1 MTADSYE
8 KTLKL
13 AVEALELPD
22 SAYEKA
28 VSRYKDLGEWLGRPE
43 SSIDVNDPHVFAQGS
58 FALGTA
64 IRPLLEGE
72 RYDLDL
78 ACKLRQ
84 GVTKATHSQYDLK
97 QMVGKELE
105 GYREARQISAPL
117 EEKHR
122 CWRLEYQ
129 DGMSFHM
136 DVVPCIPAESG
147 QRQMLNAELEN
158 RGMDRLLAKAIADDS
173 VNITDD
179 RAPNYR
185 IKDLNWQLSNPEGY
199 IEWFKSRQR
208 SESSAGMVVA
218 RSQVDEMP
226 LYRRKTNL
234 QRCIQLLK
242 RHRDI
247 MFKDDTDPKP
257 ISIIITTLAA
267 REYLGGPSI
276 SSAMEQ
282 ILQSLNRFCASDS
295 NEVRNPANPQEN
307 FADRWATPEGQW
319 LRLKQNFHAWVR
331 QANIDI
337 PRLGNL
343 VDSTSLAEQL
353 QDKLGVRMSA
363 STLESKVGLAI
374 AAAPV
379 QAPHVH
385 IPQDSPRPW
394 GTK

>member
-28 VSRYKDLGEWLGRPE
+28 VSRYKDLGEWFGRPE
-43 SSIDVNDPHVFAQGS
+43 SSIEGNDPHVFAQGS

-72 RYDLDL
+72 SYDLDL
-78 ACKLRQ
+78 ACKLRL
-84 GVTKATHSQYDLK
+84 GVSKATHSQYDLK

-105 GYREARQISAPL
+105 GYREARQISDPL

-136 DVVPCIPAESG
+136 DIVPCVPAESG
-147 QRQMLNAELEN
+147 QRQMLNTELEN
-158 RGMDRLLAKAIADDS
+158 RGMEKILAKAIADDS

-185 IKDLNWQLSNPEGY
+185 VKAPNWQLSNPEGY

-208 SESSAGMVVA
+208 SESSAGVVIP

-234 QRCIQLLK
+234 QRCIQILK
-242 RHRDI
+242 RHRDL
-247 MFKDDTDPKP
+247 MFKESPDSKP

-267 REYLGGPSI
+267 RGYVGGPSI
-276 SSAMEQ
+276 AGAMEQ
-282 ILQSLNRFCASDS
+282 ILQSLNQFCTSNS
-295 NEVRNPANPQEN
+295 NEVRNPANPLEN
-307 FADRWATPEGQW
+307 FADRWATQEGQR
-319 LRLKQNFHAWVR
+319 LRLKENFHAWVR

-337 PRLGNL
+337 RRLGDL
-343 VDSTSLAEQL
+343 VNSTNLAEQL
-353 QDKLGVRMSA
+353 VDKLGVRISA
-363 STLESKVGLAI
+363 STLESKVGLAL
-374 AAAPV
+374 AAAPI

-385 IPQDSPRPW
+385 IPKDSPRPW
-394 GTK
+394 GTQ